1 MATIST
7 LTRGGKVIGFQS
19 NLGRDPHGKA
29 RRKFHRS
36 LKEAQAFVEAESSG
50 DLGTGELY
58 QRRAE
63 IMFCLQQLRKVN
75 ANLNEAVEFYL
86 KHGAKKGNPPFDD
99 VVKEFLEE
107 KRQAGRRDKYL
118 EGLEDK
124 WSRFSEHLGKGK
136 LIGDI
141 TTEQIKDYVYL
152 TRGELGDTTKTDYLR
167 GLSVLFNYGIQ
178 KKYIGLNPTKGV
190 TRPNP
195 QFRAPK
201 ILSPG
206 DFEILLNR
214 CLKKGW
220 HDRLTIFVLVGF
232 CGIRTEE
239 ACKLRWDNIDM
250 ENQKVMVPETVAKKA
265 RFRRN
270 LIPPNAMK
278 WLEAAHDKRRTG
290 PIIGP
295 NAKRLLNVAVRFAHI
310 GYSQNCLRH
319 SFCSYSIEAGV
330 PVADVAASLGHT
342 ESLAVLHAHY
352 RNIVE
357 KKDALQ
363 WWNLVPNIAA

>member
-1 MATIST
+1 MASITPEV
-7 LTRGGKVIGFQS
+7 RNGKLIGYRS
-19 NLGRDPHGKA
+19 SLGRGPNGKD
-29 RRKFHRS
+29 RRRFH
-36 LKEAQAFVEAESSG
+36 KTYPEAEAYVESERAG

-58 QRRAE
+58 QRRVE
-63 IMFCLQQLRKVN
+63 ILFNLQQLRKVN

-107 KRQAGRRDKYL
+107 KKQAGRRGKYL

-124 WSRFSEHLGKGK
+124 WVRFSEHIGEGR

-141 TTEQIKDYVYL
+141 TTEQIKDFVYI
-152 TRGELGDTTKTDYLR
+152 TRGDLSDTTKTDYLR
-167 GLSVLFNYGIQ
+167 GLSVLFNFGIQ
-178 KKYIGLNPTKGV
+178 KKYLGLNPTKGIA
-190 TRPNP
+190 RPNA
-195 QFRAPK
+195 QFKAPK
-201 ILSPG
+201 ILSPE

-214 CLKKGW
+214 CLKKKW
-220 HDRLTIFVLVGF
+220 HERLTIFVLVGF

-250 ENQKVMVPETVAKKA
+250 ANQKVMVPDTVAKKA

-270 LIPPNAMK
+270 RIPENAMK
-278 WLEAAHDKRRTG
+278 WLEALHDKRRTG
-290 PIIGP
+290 LIIGA
-295 NAKRLLNVAVRFAHI
+295 NSKRLLNVAVRFAHI

-319 SFCSYSIEAGV
+319 SFCSYSIESGV
-330 PVADVAASLGHT
+330 PTADVAASLGHT

-357 KKDALQ
+357 QKDALK
-363 WWNLVPNIAA
+363 WWTIVPKTT